1 MGKSKQIE
9 KKERISAVVETA
21 RAGRS
26 PYSLIDRHRSLSK
39 PEFEVFDAIR
49 DAVPIVDAAIGKII
63 RLVGGF
69 KVECDNKTAERELKN
84 FLNTVPSGSCSVGVS
99 SFLEKYLDSLLMYG
113 IAIGEVVE
121 SCGSVAALYNSSLKG
136 IEITTSESPFDMK
149 VSVRDGVGKSIA
161 VKHPERL
168 LITAANATVSRPEG
182 RSLLEGLPFVTGILL
197 KIYDSIGTNFE
208 RIGNLRYAV
217 TYKPQDTVDGAFGSD
232 RAAEIAKEWSA
243 AMSDKEGVRDFVAV
257 GDVDIK
263 VIGADNQMISS
274 EVPVRQMLEQIVAK
288 LGLPPFLLGLNWS
301 TTERMSQQQADLLTT
316 ELQYYRGLIEQVI
329 RRICTAWL
337 QSEGFVCDFTVVWD
351 EITLQDEVEMA
362 RARLLKAQAQ
372 AQEKQTEEVK

>member
-1 MGKSKQIE
+1 MSKTKQ
-9 KKERISAVVETA
+9 KNKTNRLSAVVETA
-21 RAGRS
+21 RADRS
-26 PYSLIDRHRSLSK
+26 LYSLIDRHRPLSK
-39 PEFEVFDAIR
+39 PEFEIFDAIR
-49 DAVPIVDAAIGKII
+49 DAVPVVDAAIGKIV

-69 KVECDNKTAERELKN
+69 KVECTDKAAEKELKE
-84 FLNTVPSGSCSVGVS
+84 FLQTVPCGGCSKGIS
-99 SFLEKYLDSLLMYG
+99 TFLQKYLDSLLMYG
-113 IAIGEVVE
+113 IAVGEMVGKDRVE
-121 SCGSVAALYNSSLKG
+121 ALYNASLKG
-136 IEITTSESPFDMK
+136 IEITAGDNPFDIK
-149 VSVRDGVGKSIA
+149 VSVRDGVGSAKP

-168 LITAANATVSRPEG
+168 LITAANSTVLRPEG
-182 RSLLEGLPFVTGILL
+182 RSLLEGLPFVTSVLL

-217 TYKPQDTVDGAFGSD
+217 TYNPKDSVDGSFGTD

-316 ELQYYRGLIEQVI
+316 ELWYYRTLLEQVI
-329 RRICTAWL
+329 VTICRNWL
-337 QSEGFVCDFTVVWD
+337 FSEGYSSDFEVVWD
-351 EITLQDEVEMA
+351 DITLLDEVEMA
-362 RARLLKAQAQ
+362 RAALYRAQA
-372 AQEKQTEEVK
+372 ENQTNENEVK